1 MAYYFSKI
9 VDLPFEQAVER
20 TREALA
26 EQGFGVVTDIDMQ
39 ATLER
44 KLNVRFRP
52 YRILGA
58 CDPEHAYASLLAEDK
73 IGLMLPCGVVVQQ
86 LEDGRI
92 EVAAID
98 PAAAMGGIDNPRLAA
113 VAGPVREKLQAAI
126 DSL

>member
-1 MAYYFSKI
+1 MAYYFSKT
-9 VDLPFEQAVER
+9 VDLPFDQAVER

-26 EQGFGVVTDIDMQ
+26 AEGFGVLTDVDVK
-39 ATLER
+39 ATLDK
-44 KLNVRFRP
+44 KLGTDFRP

-58 CDPEHAYASLLAEDK
+58 CSPEHAHAALLAEDK

-86 LEDGRI
+86 LEDGRV

-98 PAAAMGGIDNPRLAA
+98 PVAAMGGIDNPRLAEI
-113 VAGPVREKLQAAI
+113 AGPVRDKLKAAI